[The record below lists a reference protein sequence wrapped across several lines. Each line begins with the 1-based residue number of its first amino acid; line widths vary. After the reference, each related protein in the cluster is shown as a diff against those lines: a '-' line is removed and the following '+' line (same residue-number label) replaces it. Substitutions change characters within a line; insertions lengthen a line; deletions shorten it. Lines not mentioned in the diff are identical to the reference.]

1 MATNSATIASI
12 IKTVAPRQRERLEF
26 ILEPLQA
33 ILQIAFLSACPMG
46 SKLTIRHNILEI
58 QMPTYTQGLIRWFQ
72 SDSKEDLFYIFNVFR
87 RFIQNYTYL
96 EQIRFTNS
104 TDIKGTSTE
113 KSLYELLIH
122 YAKQGLKRLI
132 HTYNHSNNYT
142 ITHTLQIY
150 ESMLEHP
157 TVFQSIQEKP
167 DEPEEVNMDSIF
179 SQIKD
184 IYSIHELYIIYHSLI
199 QLNKTETY
207 MAIEGINKVLSPTY
221 NNIQEWIQSKFRI

>member
-1 MATNSATIASI
+1 MATNTATIASL

-33 ILQIAFLSACPMG
+33 ILQIAFLSVCPIG

-58 QMPTYTQGLIRWFQ
+58 QLPTYTQGLIRWFQ

-96 EQIRFTNS
+96 EQIRFTN
-104 TDIKGTSTE
+104 TTEIKGTTQE
-113 KSLYELLIH
+113 MNLYQLLIH
-122 YAKQGLKRLI
+122 HAKEGLKRLI

-157 TVFQSIQEKP
+157 AVFQSIQETP
-167 DEPEEVNMDSIF
+167 DEPEMNMDTIF
-179 SQIKD
+179 AQIKD

-199 QLNKTETY
+199 QLNKTEAY
-207 MAIEGINKVLSPTY
+207 AAIEGVNKLLSPTY
-221 NNIQEWIQSKFRI
+221 SNIQEWIQSKFRI